1 LIRLYY
7 PAPPPCF
14 IPQSSAGTSASCTAH
29 VRSLQFSNKINFST
43 SIPQLYNNSSNHGRH
58 KDYNEGGQRPYPQEG
73 PNRGHGLYRVGEGH
87 HQALQQGK
95 RVRSNPIT
103 IILVGAVMTDTF
115 SSKGSIPQSLVA
127 ISKPELVSGRLLEV
141 YGLHRFRIGN
151 IGQITRILAVTSSSR
166 SPADE
171 NTL

>member
-1 LIRLYY
+1 MFHPRIICWYKCLLAI
-7 PAPPPCF
+7 
-14 IPQSSAGTSASCTAH
+14 AH
-29 VRSLQFSNKINFST
+29 IRSLQYSNKINFST
-43 SIPQLYNNSSNHGRH
+43 GIPQLYNSSSNHGRH
-58 KDYNEGGQRPYPQEG
+58 KDYNEGGQRPYSPEG
-73 PNRGHGLYRVGEGH
+73 PNRGHGLYGVGEGH
-87 HQALQQGK
+87 LKALQQGK

-103 IILVGAVMTDTF
+103 IILVEAVTTDTF
-115 SSKGSIPQSLVA
+115 SLKGSIPRSLVA

-151 IGQITRILAVTSSSR
+151 IGQITRILAITSSNR